1 MIVQVPKRFMV
12 LMLSSEKTIPLHLQ
26 CFKLENKISL
36 DSSVSLSFYAFVILI
51 SFELLTNGTLK
62 NENEDGFGNTVKR
75 WKTTAA
81 LEQKIDFNS

>member
-1 MIVQVPKRFMV
+1 MIVQVPKRFTV
-12 LMLSSEKTIPLHLQ
+12 LILSSEKTIPLHLQ
-26 CFKLENKISL
+26 CFKLENKINL

-62 NENEDGFGNTVKR
+62 NENEDGFGNTVKK
-75 WKTTAA
+75 WKTTVA